1 MTDPRAAEAEPTGS
15 SPTDA
20 APTDHELA
28 ERVIA
33 SLIAGGRR
41 LAVAESLTGGLL
53 TAALVGVPGASR
65 ALYGGIVS
73 YDTALKRTLLG
84 VESSILAVH
93 GAVHPDVARQ
103 MARGVRQTCAVDGR
117 PADVGVATT
126 GAAGPD
132 PQDGQ
137 PPGTAFV
144 GLSIDGD
151 SRAIAL
157 HLEGDRQAVREGV
170 VHEALQALADALAPG
185 GNI

>member
-1 MTDPRAAEAEPTGS
+1 MSTHDDATDEQ
-15 SPTDA
+15 
-20 APTDHELA
+20 LA

-33 SLIAGGRR
+33 ALVASGRR

-65 ALYGGIVS
+65 ALSGGIVS
-73 YDTALKRTLLG
+73 YDTALKRTLLD
-84 VESSILAVH
+84 VDSSILAVH

-103 MARGVRQTCAVDGR
+103 MARGVRQACAVDGR

-137 PPGTAFV
+137 SPGTAFV

-151 SRAIAL
+151 SRAVAL
-157 HLEGDRQAVREGV
+157 HLDGDRQAVRAGV
-170 VHEALQALADALAPG
+170 VREALSTLVDALETA

>member
-1 MTDPRAAEAEPTGS
+1 VTVAVNAA
-15 SPTDA
+15 DA
-20 APTDHELA
+20 ADATDEQLA
-28 ERVIA
+28 QRVITALVA
-33 SLIAGGRR
+33 SGRR

-65 ALYGGIVS
+65 ALTGGVVS

-93 GAVHPDVARQ
+93 GARQ
-103 MARGVRQTCAVDGR
+103 MAHGVRQVCEVDGR

-144 GLSIDGD
+144 GLSLDGD

-157 HLEGDRQAVREGV
+157 HLEGDRQAVRAGV
-170 VHEALQALADALAPG
+170 VHEALRALADALGSG

>member
-1 MTDPRAAEAEPTGS
+1 MSGAFGVADSADATDEDLAA
-15 SPTDA
+15 
-20 APTDHELA
+20 
-28 ERVIA
+28 RVIA
-33 SLIAGGRR
+33 ALVASGRR

-65 ALYGGIVS
+65 ALTGGIVS

-84 VESSILAVH
+84 VEASILAVH

-103 MARGVRQTCAVDGR
+103 MARGVREACEVDGR

-137 PPGTAFV
+137 APGTAFV
-144 GLSIDGD
+144 GLSLDGD

-157 HLEGDRQAVREGV
+157 HLDGDRQQVRASV
-170 VHEALQALADALAPG
+170 VHEALRALADALGSG

>member
-1 MTDPRAAEAEPTGS
+1 MTDVGASHAADA
-15 SPTDA
+15 TDE
-20 APTDHELA
+20 ELA
-28 ERVIA
+28 ARVIA
-33 SLIAGGRR
+33 ALVASGRR

-65 ALYGGIVS
+65 ALTGGIVS

-103 MARGVRQTCAVDGR
+103 MARGVRQACEVDGR
-117 PADVGVATT
+117 PADVGVSTT

-137 PPGTAFV
+137 APGTAFV
-144 GLSIDGD
+144 GLSLDGD
-151 SRAIAL
+151 SRAIPL
-157 HLEGDRQAVREGV
+157 HLHGDRQEVRAGV
-170 VHEALQALADALAPG
+170 VHEALRALADALGSG

>member
-1 MTDPRAAEAEPTGS
+1 MSAADD
-15 SPTDA
+15 PTD
-20 APTDHELA
+20 EQLA

-33 SLIAGGRR
+33 ALVTSGRR

-65 ALYGGIVS
+65 ALSGGIVS
-73 YDTALKRTLLG
+73 YDTALKRTLLD

-103 MARGVRQTCAVDGR
+103 MARGVRQACAIDGR
-117 PADVGVATT
+117 PADVGVSTT

-137 PPGTAFV
+137 RPGTAFV

-151 SRAIAL
+151 SRAVAL
-157 HLEGDRQAVREGV
+157 HLDGDRQAVRAGV
-170 VHEALQALADALAPG
+170 VHEALLSLVDALETA

>member
-1 MTDPRAAEAEPTGS
+1 VSAADDVTDEQ
-15 SPTDA
+15 
-20 APTDHELA
+20 LA

-33 SLIAGGRR
+33 ALVTSGRR

-65 ALYGGIVS
+65 ALSGGIVS
-73 YDTALKRTLLG
+73 YDTALKRTLLD

-103 MARGVRQTCAVDGR
+103 MARGVRQACAIDGR
-117 PADVGVATT
+117 PADVGVSTT

-137 PPGTAFV
+137 RPGTAFV

-151 SRAIAL
+151 SRAVAL
-157 HLEGDRQAVREGV
+157 HLDGDRQAVRAGV
-170 VHEALQALADALAPG
+170 VHEALLSLVDALETA

>member
-1 MTDPRAAEAEPTGS
+1 VSAPVDATDEQ
-15 SPTDA
+15 
-20 APTDHELA
+20 LA

-33 SLIAGGRR
+33 ALVTSGRR

-65 ALYGGIVS
+65 ALSGGIVS
-73 YDTALKRTLLG
+73 YDTALKRTLLD

-103 MARGVRQTCAVDGR
+103 MARGVRQACAIDGR
-117 PADVGVATT
+117 PADVGVSTT

-137 PPGTAFV
+137 RPGTAFV
-144 GLSIDGD
+144 GLSLDGD
-151 SRAIAL
+151 SRAVAL
-157 HLEGDRQAVREGV
+157 HLDGDRQAVRAGV
-170 VHEALQALADALAPG
+170 VHEALLALVDALETS

>member
-1 MTDPRAAEAEPTGS
+1 VSAPPDATDEQ
-15 SPTDA
+15 
-20 APTDHELA
+20 LA

-33 SLIAGGRR
+33 ALVATGRR

-53 TAALVGVPGASR
+53 TAAHVGVPGASR
-65 ALYGGIVS
+65 ALSGGIVS
-73 YDTALKRTLLG
+73 YDTALKRTILG

-103 MARGVRQTCAVDGR
+103 MACGVRQACAIDGR
-117 PADVGVATT
+117 PADVGVSTT

-137 PPGTAFV
+137 RPGTAFV
-144 GLSIDGD
+144 GLSLDGD
-151 SRAIAL
+151 SRAVAL
-157 HLEGDRQAVREGV
+157 HLDGDRQQVRAGV
-170 VHEALQALADALAPG
+170 VHQALTALVQALDPA

>member
-1 MTDPRAAEAEPTGS
+1 MSTHDDATDEQ
-15 SPTDA
+15 
-20 APTDHELA
+20 LA

-33 SLIAGGRR
+33 ALVASGRR

-65 ALYGGIVS
+65 ALSGGIVS
-73 YDTALKRTLLG
+73 YDTALKRTLLD
-84 VESSILAVH
+84 VDSSILAVH

-103 MARGVRQTCAVDGR
+103 MARGVRQACAVDGR

-137 PPGTAFV
+137 GPGTAFV

-151 SRAIAL
+151 SRAVAL
-157 HLEGDRQAVREGV
+157 HLDGDRQAVRAGV
-170 VHEALQALADALAPG
+170 VREALSTLVDALETA

>member
-1 MTDPRAAEAEPTGS
+1 V
-15 SPTDA
+15 SP
-20 APTDHELA
+20 DHEVTDERLA

-33 SLIAGGRR
+33 ALVASGRR
-41 LAVAESLTGGLL
+41 IAVAESLTGGLL

-65 ALYGGIVS
+65 ALLGGIVS
-73 YDTALKRTLLG
+73 YDTALKRTILG

-103 MARGVRQTCAVDGR
+103 MARGVRQACAIDGR
-117 PADVGVATT
+117 PADVGVSAT

-137 PPGTAFV
+137 RPGTAFV

-157 HLEGDRQAVREGV
+157 HLDGDRQAVRAGV
-170 VHEALQALADALAPG
+170 VHAALAALVEALEPA

>member
-1 MTDPRAAEAEPTGS
+1 MSAAGDATDEQ
-15 SPTDA
+15 
-20 APTDHELA
+20 LA

-33 SLIAGGRR
+33 ALVTSGRR

-65 ALYGGIVS
+65 ALSGGIVS
-73 YDTALKRTLLG
+73 YDTALKRTLLD

-103 MARGVRQTCAVDGR
+103 MARGVRQACAIDGR
-117 PADVGVATT
+117 PADVGVSTT

-137 PPGTAFV
+137 RPGTAFV

-151 SRAIAL
+151 SRAVAL
-157 HLEGDRQAVREGV
+157 HLDGDRQAVRSGV
-170 VHEALQALADALAPG
+170 VHEALLSLVDALETA

>member
-1 MTDPRAAEAEPTGS
+1 MSAPDDVTDEQ
-15 SPTDA
+15 
-20 APTDHELA
+20 LA

-33 SLIAGGRR
+33 ALVASGRR

-65 ALYGGIVS
+65 ALSGGIVS
-73 YDTALKRTLLG
+73 YDTALKRTLLD

-103 MARGVRQTCAVDGR
+103 MARGVRQACAIDGR
-117 PADVGVATT
+117 PADVGVSTT

-137 PPGTAFV
+137 RPGTAFV

-151 SRAIAL
+151 SRAVSL
-157 HLEGDRQAVREGV
+157 YLDGDRQAVREGV
-170 VHEALQALADALAPG
+170 VREALRTLVDALETA

>member
-1 MTDPRAAEAEPTGS
+1 VSAAGDATDEQ
-15 SPTDA
+15 
-20 APTDHELA
+20 LA

-33 SLIAGGRR
+33 ALVTSGRR

-65 ALYGGIVS
+65 ALSGGIVS
-73 YDTALKRTLLG
+73 YDTALKRTLLD

-103 MARGVRQTCAVDGR
+103 MARGVRQACAIDGR
-117 PADVGVATT
+117 PADVGVSTT

-137 PPGTAFV
+137 RPGTAFV

-151 SRAIAL
+151 
-157 HLEGDRQAVREGV
+157 RQAVRSGV
-170 VHEALQALADALAPG
+170 VHEALLSLVDALETA

>member
-1 MTDPRAAEAEPTGS
+1 MTGVEGTADA
-15 SPTDA
+15 TDG
-20 APTDHELA
+20 ELA
-28 ERVIA
+28 ARVIA
-33 SLIAGGRR
+33 ALVASGRR

-65 ALYGGIVS
+65 ALTGGIVS

-103 MARGVRQTCAVDGR
+103 MAHGVRQACEVDGR

-137 PPGTAFV
+137 APGTAFV
-144 GLSIDGD
+144 GLSLDGD
-151 SRAIAL
+151 SRAIPL
-157 HLEGDRQAVREGV
+157 HLHGDRQEVRAGV
-170 VHEALQALADALAPG
+170 VHEALRVLADALG
-185 GNI
+185 SDGNI

>member
-1 MTDPRAAEAEPTGS
+1 VSAADDVTDEQ
-15 SPTDA
+15 
-20 APTDHELA
+20 LA

-33 SLIAGGRR
+33 ALVTSGRR

-65 ALYGGIVS
+65 ALSGGIVS
-73 YDTALKRTLLG
+73 YDTALKRTLLD

-103 MARGVRQTCAVDGR
+103 MARGVRQACAIDGR
-117 PADVGVATT
+117 PADVGVSTT

-137 PPGTAFV
+137 RPGTAFV

-151 SRAIAL
+151 SRAVAL
-157 HLEGDRQAVREGV
+157 HLDGDRQAVRAGV
-170 VHEALQALADALAPG
+170 VHEALLSLVDALETT

>member
-1 MTDPRAAEAEPTGS
+1 MSAPV
-15 SPTDA
+15 
-20 APTDHELA
+20 APTDEQLA

-33 SLIAGGRR
+33 ALVTTGRR

-65 ALYGGIVS
+65 ALSGGIVS
-73 YDTALKRTLLG
+73 YDTALKRTILG

-103 MARGVRQTCAVDGR
+103 MARGVRQACAVDGR
-117 PADVGVATT
+117 PADVGVSTT

-137 PPGTAFV
+137 QPGTAFV
-144 GLSIDGD
+144 GLSLDGD
-151 SRAIAL
+151 SRAVAL
-157 HLEGDRQAVREGV
+157 HLEGDRQQVRAGV
-170 VHEALQALADALAPG
+170 VHEALAALVEALDPG

>member
-1 MTDPRAAEAEPTGS
+1 VTGVEGTADATDE
-15 SPTDA
+15 
-20 APTDHELA
+20 ELA
-28 ERVIA
+28 ARVIDA
-33 SLIAGGRR
+33 LVTSGRR

-65 ALYGGIVS
+65 ALTGGIVS

-103 MARGVRQTCAVDGR
+103 MAHGVRQACEVDGR

-137 PPGTAFV
+137 APGTAFV
-144 GLSIDGD
+144 GLSLDGD
-151 SRAIAL
+151 SRAIPL
-157 HLEGDRQAVREGV
+157 HLHGDRQEVRAGV
-170 VHEALQALADALAPG
+170 VHEALRVLADALG
-185 GNI
+185 SDGNI

>member
-1 MTDPRAAEAEPTGS
+1 VSAADD
-15 SPTDA
+15 PTD
-20 APTDHELA
+20 EQLA

-33 SLIAGGRR
+33 ALVTSGRR

-65 ALYGGIVS
+65 ALSGGIVS

-103 MARGVRQTCAVDGR
+103 MARGVRRACAIDDR
-117 PADVGVATT
+117 PADVGVSTT

-137 PPGTAFV
+137 RPGTAFV

-151 SRAIAL
+151 SRAVAL
-157 HLEGDRQAVREGV
+157 HLDGDRQAVRAGV
-170 VHEALQALADALAPG
+170 VHEALLALVDTLETG